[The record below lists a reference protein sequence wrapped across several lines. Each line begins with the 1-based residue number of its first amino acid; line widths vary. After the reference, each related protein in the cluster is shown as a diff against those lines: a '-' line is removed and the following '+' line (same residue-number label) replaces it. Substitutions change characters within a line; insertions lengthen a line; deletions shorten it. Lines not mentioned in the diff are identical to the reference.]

1 VSWDHVCL
9 PKQEGGLGLKRVEDW
24 NKAIVMKHIW
34 NLFTQVGSLWVAWVH
49 CELLKGRSF
58 WIVKI
63 PQDCTWGWRKLL
75 NLRPVARNLLSYEIG
90 DGSSIFLWHD
100 CWHPNG
106 VLYQLYGH
114 RIVLDVASSLCAK
127 VSSVFQ
133 NKEWCWRLARS
144 DDLVEVQS
152 KLSLIHLKESDRAI
166 WNQNIS
172 GKFTIT
178 DTWQHLRMKQTEVQ
192 WWKLLWFPT
201 TILKHSFIGWLAIK
215 NRLATKNRL
224 LQWGIGVDPLC
235 KFYSY
240 QMEDREHLFF
250 QCSFTNRIWKVIMA
264 LCLVS
269 NAPTDWNLLI
279 DWGIL
284 HLKGKSFRA
293 SLCKVAWWATVYHLW
308 LQRNSRIHGGV
319 IKTEEQIVRDIQKDV
334 KARLDSVIVKTSVL
348 NRTLCNNW
356 KLKLCN
362 V

>member
-1 VSWDHVCL
+1 V
-9 PKQEGGLGLKRVEDW
+9 
-24 NKAIVMKHIW
+24 
-34 NLFTQVGSLWVAWVH
+34 
-49 CELLKGRSF
+49 
-58 WIVKI
+58 
-63 PQDCTWGWRKLL
+63 
-75 NLRPVARNLLSYEIG
+75 
-90 DGSSIFLWHD
+90 
-100 CWHPNG
+100 
-106 VLYQLYGH
+106 
-114 RIVLDVASSLCAK
+114 
-127 VSSVFQ
+127 
-133 NKEWCWRLARS
+133 
-144 DDLVEVQS
+144 
-152 KLSLIHLKESDRAI
+152 
-166 WNQNIS
+166 
-172 GKFTIT
+172 
-178 DTWQHLRMKQTEVQ
+178 KQTEVQ

-201 TILKHSFIGWLAIK
+201 TIPNHSFIGWLAIN

-235 KFYSY
+235 KFCSH

-269 NAPTDWNLLI
+269 DAPADWNLLI

-284 HLKGKSFRA
+284 HLIGKSFQA
-293 SLCKVAWWATVYHLW
+293 SLCKVAWWATVYHLR

-334 KARLDSVIVKTSVL
+334 KARLDSVIVKTSIL